1 MATDRWRAL
10 ERLYHAALERPAE
23 ERSAFLRQ
31 ACEDESLRREVLA
44 LLDQPSI
51 PAFLG
56 EPAVNVAAAMI
67 DDVHSHWIGRR
78 IGIYHLQ
85 TLLGKG
91 GMGEVYR
98 ARDTRLGR
106 DVAIKVLP
114 RGFTADPERLARF
127 EREAR
132 VLATLN
138 HPHIGTI
145 HGLEESE
152 GVRALVLELVEGQT
166 LADRVLDRAIAI
178 PDALAIARQIADAL
192 EAAHEKGIVHRDL
205 KPSNV
210 KITPDGVVK
219 VLDFGLAKGGTEVAE
234 SDLTQSPT
242 ITIGATHGGVILG
255 TAAYMSPEQARG
267 LAVDKRTDIWAFGC
281 VLFEMLTGR
290 TTFQGAT
297 VSDTIA
303 AILQR
308 EPDWALLPPG
318 TPRAI
323 DRLLRRC
330 FEKDS
335 KRRLRDIGEAR
346 IELDEAINRPAAQE
360 TPVAKVDD
368 RTSRWGAL
376 TFAVLAVAV
385 VAALAIALW
394 PRSAP
399 QSVWSNPFENA
410 RFTRLTDFPG
420 TETSADISPDG
431 RFVVF
436 LSDRAGDGE
445 WDLWLTQVGTGTFR
459 NLTEDVP
466 SLGAPGN
473 PTVRVFGLTGDGSQ
487 VFARNPAFGRRTTVM
502 PLIGGTPR
510 PYLGEIATSPAWSK
524 DGTRMAYF
532 NASPTNGDP
541 IFVASPTGGESRQ
554 IHIDKAGI
562 HNHNPVWSTD
572 SQWIYF
578 VHGYAE
584 TDEMDVWRIRPA
596 GGTPERMTQRNA
608 AATFLAPLDSRTLLY
623 IARDEDGSGPWL
635 WALDIESKISH
646 RVTAGLEQYRSVAA
660 SFDGRRVVATVANPS
675 ASLWSVPI
683 LNRVAADSDVKPY
696 PVPTV
701 RALSPRFNKTSLYYL
716 SARGTGDGL
725 WRFRDGQAFEIWKG
739 SDGALDQ
746 PAAVSPDG
754 RYAAVVLRKDGKRQ
768 LTMMTTDGAEAH
780 ALAPSI
786 NVVGG
791 ADWSPDGRWIVTG
804 GSDGKEPGLFKV
816 PVDGGAPIR
825 LVNGGA
831 SDPHWS
837 SDGSLIVYA
846 GPLVAA
852 RIQVVAVRPDGSSVA
867 LPQIYVQG
875 GRQAFRILPD
885 ASGLLYVPGDK
896 QGDFWILDFST
907 KDSRPVAHL
916 TDVTRIQSFD
926 ITPDGKQIVF
936 DRVRENSDIVLIDI
950 PAR

>member
-10 ERLYHAALERPAE
+10 ERLYHAALERPVE
-23 ERSAFLRQ
+23 ERSAFLTQ
-31 ACEDESLRREVLA
+31 ACEDETLRREVLA
-44 LLDQPSI
+44 LLEQPSM

-56 EPAVNVAAAMI
+56 EPAVNVVAAMV

-152 GVRALVLELVEGQT
+152 GVRALVLELVEGET
-166 LADRVLDRAIAI
+166 LADRVLNRALAF

-219 VLDFGLAKGGTEVAE
+219 VLDFGLAKGGTEVAV

-290 TTFQGAT
+290 MAFQGGT

-308 EPDWALLPPG
+308 EPDWALLPPA

-346 IELDEAINRPAAQE
+346 IEVDEALVRPTAQE
-360 TPVAKVDD
+360 TRVAKVDD
-368 RTSRWGAL
+368 RTSRWRGL
-376 TFAVLAVAV
+376 TVVGVAVAV
-385 VAALAIALW
+385 VAALAIAFW

-399 QSVWSNPFENA
+399 QRVWSNPLENA

-420 TETSADISPDG
+420 TEGLADISPDG

-436 LSDRAGDGE
+436 RSDRAGDGE
-445 WDLWLTQVGTGTFR
+445 WDLWLSQVGTGTFR
-459 NLTEDVP
+459 NLTQDLP
-466 SLGAPGN
+466 ALTPGN
-473 PTVRVFGLTGDGSQ
+473 IVRTAGFSGDGSQ
-487 VFARNPAFGRRTTVM
+487 VWFRTAGRTRTM
-502 PLIGGTPR
+502 PLLGGTPR
-510 PYLGEIATSPAWSK
+510 LYLGENAGSPTWSK
-524 DGTRMAYF
+524 DGARMAYF
-532 NASPTNGDP
+532 NQVDGDP
-541 IFVASPTGGESRQ
+541 ILVANPTGGESRQ
-554 IHIDKAGI
+554 IHMDQAGI
-562 HNHNPVWSTD
+562 HNHNLVWSTD
-572 SQWIYF
+572 SEWIYF

-584 TDEMDVWRIRPA
+584 TDEMDVWRIRPS
-596 GGTPERMTQRNA
+596 GGTTERMTQRNA
-608 AATFLAPLDSRTLLY
+608 AATFLAPIDSRTLLY
-623 IARDEDGSGPWL
+623 VARDEDRSGPWL
-635 WALDIESKISH
+635 WALDVESKISH
-646 RVTAGLEQYRSVAA
+646 RVTAGLEQYTSVAA
-660 SFDGRRVVATVANPS
+660 SYDGRRVVATVANPT
-675 ASLWSVPI
+675 ATLWSIPI
-683 LNRVAADSDVKPY
+683 LDRVAAESDVKPY
-696 PVPTV
+696 PLPTV
-701 RALSPRFNKTSLYYL
+701 RALWPRFDKTSLYYL

-725 WRFRDGQAFEIWKG
+725 WRLRDGEASEIWNG
-739 SDGALDQ
+739 SEGALDQ
-746 PAAVSPDG
+746 PPAVSPDG
-754 RYAAVVLRKDGKRQ
+754 RSVAVAVRKAGKRQ
-768 LTMMTTDGAEAH
+768 LTMMTADGADAR

-786 NVVGG
+786 NVLGA

-804 GSDGKEPGLFKV
+804 GSDEKGPGLFKL
-816 PVDGGAPIR
+816 PLDGGAPIR
-825 LVNGGA
+825 LVNEFA
-831 SDPHWS
+831 SDPDWS
-837 SDGSLIVYA
+837 PDGSLIVYE
-846 GPLVAA
+846 GP
-852 RIQVVAVRPDGSSVA
+852 VVGGRTQLLAVRPDGSPVGF
-867 LPQIYVQG
+867 PQIYVVI
-875 GRQAFRILPD
+875 GRQSFRILPD
-885 ASGLLYVPGDK
+885 GKSLVYVPSGK
-896 QGDFWILDFST
+896 QSDFWLMELSSKNI
-907 KDSRPVAHL
+907 RPVAQL
-916 TDVTRIQSFD
+916 NGVSGIRGFD